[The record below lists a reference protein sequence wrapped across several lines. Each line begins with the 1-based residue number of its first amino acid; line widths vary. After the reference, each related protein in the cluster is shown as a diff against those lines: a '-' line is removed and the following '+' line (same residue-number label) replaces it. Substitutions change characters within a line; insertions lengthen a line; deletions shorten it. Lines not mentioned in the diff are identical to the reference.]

1 MRGLFLSFLVLIFI
15 AALISI
21 RFFNPNLTHTENQ
34 RFFLPALAM
43 LCFFVGCYV
52 ISLIVIS
59 GQSKYGGIL
68 YMLMIGTILLLTNI
82 YILSPERLNNYIKG
96 KKFSISGL
104 FMALGVSS
112 IIFGYLDNFGM
123 KLGIDALDDSFLQLF
138 LSPFSVDK
146 RFKNHQTNIQKNL
159 QIINKWTQE
168 PWRKVVNQTLRHK
181 DEIAKNKNLK
191 DLSSAINK
199 FKGTKLDIPKEI
211 LEDKK
216 LTAEYVSNIKR
227 KYDVIDDSKAM
238 LGNTF
243 SDFIGALLG
252 AGIVNLFIFMT
263 AYDGIDTGDDTID
276 ESKYIKNLPYY
287 LPVMEAVFI
296 SIGCLIPVFLNIAM
310 TRNRSNKNNM
320 YAWIIVAITAITIF
334 AMMYI
339 SSKGVKDMT
348 SNDKRKSMRKTLE
361 KMKDRLDLDN
371 IRTPEEK
378 ELLSVYETAMRRLS
392 PNPIPVATIPLSPRP
407 ES

>member
-1 MRGLFLSFLVLIFI
+1 
-15 AALISI
+15 
-21 RFFNPNLTHTENQ
+21 
-34 RFFLPALAM
+34 
-43 LCFFVGCYV
+43 
-52 ISLIVIS
+52 
-59 GQSKYGGIL
+59 
-68 YMLMIGTILLLTNI
+68 
-82 YILSPERLNNYIKG
+82 
-96 KKFSISGL
+96 
-104 FMALGVSS
+104 
-112 IIFGYLDNFGM
+112 
-123 KLGIDALDDSFLQLF
+123 
-138 LSPFSVDK
+138 
-146 RFKNHQTNIQKNL
+146 
-159 QIINKWTQE
+159 
-168 PWRKVVNQTLRHK
+168 
-181 DEIAKNKNLK
+181 
-191 DLSSAINK
+191 
-199 FKGTKLDIPKEI
+199 
-211 LEDKK
+211 
-216 LTAEYVSNIKR
+216 
-227 KYDVIDDSKAM
+227 M

-392 PNPIPVATIPLSPRP
+392 PNPIPVATMPLSPRP